1 MCHCGENNALKPLYI
16 MGKKKSSGQVMH
28 NLISFNQLVGT
39 RDNDPHNDL
48 IAEYYECLIE
58 CNEDQHICKR
68 ICKEVLID

>member
-1 MCHCGENNALKPLYI
+1 
-16 MGKKKSSGQVMH
+16 MH

-39 RDNDPHNDL
+39 RDSDPHNDL
-48 IAEYYECLIE
+48 ITEYYECLIE